1 MYNVSMSFLTTL
13 QYSFIDFVTSLLKW
27 PLWWYSTGLVAVLK
41 TLWRTFDYQW
51 KSMAVGVW
59 IKNIFVPMFGQRD
72 WQSRII
78 SFIMRVVNII
88 GRSFAGL
95 IWAMI
100 LMLVAVIYVAWLP
113 IIVTLLYLSIY
124 A

>member
-1 MYNVSMSFLTTL
+1 MSFLTTI
-13 QYSFIDFVTSLLKW
+13 QYSFVDLVTSILKW
-27 PLWWYSTGLVAVLK
+27 PLWWYSTGLVAVFK
-41 TLWRTFDYQW
+41 SLWQMFSYQI

-88 GRSFAGL
+88 GRSFAGF
-95 IWAMI
+95 IWGMI
-100 LMLVAVIYVAWLP
+100 LFLVGVLYIAWLP
-113 IIVTLLYLSIY
+113 LVFTLLYLSIY